1 MIFPLPR
8 RLDHLLD
15 DMARRR
21 LVRISHSEIDNVFA
35 LLASLEFEAL
45 HLGKHIRR

>member
-1 MIFPLPR
+1 
-8 RLDHLLD
+8 
-15 DMARRR
+15 

-35 LLASLEFEAL
+35 LLTSLELEAL